1 MGDNCIFSVGRR
13 TIMGINNTRQITIP
27 QDWLRNRG
35 LDKGNKVELYLTDN
49 GDLVIKPVQE

>member
-1 MGDNCIFSVGRR
+1 
-13 TIMGINNTRQITIP
+13 MGINNTRQITIP